1 MTRLIFLSLVIV
13 CCVTHARSQEALTP
27 RDAFWSASD
36 LSALA
41 PNPAVPKT
49 APNKDQTA
57 NAETVKPASPGNTHE
72 NIAKSVE
79 PRSGASPK
87 PPATVPRGPKLIA
100 SKGYGVEPHI
110 VKFPSP
116 AQKPLGLRYALL
128 KVAETGELSEVLPET
143 VFHSGDKVK
152 ISLMANQPGYI
163 YIVQQ
168 GSSGSWRPLFPA
180 LGDAPES
187 NRVEAG
193 RIYQVPEGK
202 SFQFNQQ
209 TGSERLFIL
218 LSRRVVSDLDR
229 FIFTLQQQERDPAN
243 PATSAPVQV
252 EASNRISDDLVE
264 SLKSRDLMEVEDP
277 PQETKDT
284 SLGENA
290 IYVVSQGKG
299 NSAPS
304 QVFANLV
311 LDHR

>member
-1 MTRLIFLSLVIV
+1 MSRLIYVSLVIA
-13 CCVTHARSQEALTP
+13 CCVSSARPQEALTP
-27 RDAFWSASD
+27 RDAFWSAND
-36 LSALA
+36 LSDLA

-49 APNKDQTA
+49 VSRKDQA
-57 NAETVKPASPGNTHE
+57 AETVPSLPGNTHE
-72 NIAKSVE
+72 KVAKSAE
-79 PRSGASPK
+79 PRSAPSPK
-87 PPATVPRGPKLIA
+87 PAAAVAGGPKLIA

-128 KVAETGELSEVLPET
+128 KVGDTGELSEVLPET
-143 VFHSGDKVK
+143 IFHSGDRVK

-163 YIVQQ
+163 YIIQQ

-180 LGDAPES
+180 QGDSPES

-193 RIYQVPEGK
+193 RIYQVPAGK

-229 FIFTLQQQERDPAN
+229 FIFTLQQQEKDPAN
-243 PATSAPVQV
+243 PAISAPTRV
-252 EASNRISDDLVE
+252 EANNRISDDLVQ

-277 PQETKDT
+277 PQETKDP

-299 NSAPS
+299 TSAPS